1 MKDLR
6 NIIYLKKGDITKLKI
21 DAIVNAAK
29 SSLLGGGGVD
39 GTIHSAGGKSILE
52 ECKEIISRQGKCKL
66 GQAVITKA
74 GNLLSN
80 YVIHTVG
87 PIWYGGKRDERNQ
100 LADCYRNSLQLAIEN
115 NCKTIAFP
123 NISTGIY
130 RFPKDEAAKIAVDA
144 VINFII
150 ASDKIE
156 KVIFICF
163 ENENYEYL
171 KLELINKIDYIEL

>member
-6 NIIYLKKGDITKLKI
+6 NIINLQKGDITKLKV
-21 DAIVNAAK
+21 DAIVNAAN
-29 SSLLGGGGVD
+29 SSLLGGSGVD
-39 GTIHSAGGKSILE
+39 GAIHKAGGQSILE
-52 ECKEIISRQGKCKL
+52 QCREIISRQGKCNV

-74 GNLLSN
+74 GDLPSK

-87 PIWYGGKRDERNQ
+87 PIWYGGKRNEKNQ
-100 LADCYRNSLQLAIEN
+100 LEDSYRNSLQLAVEN

-130 RFPKDEAAKIAVDA
+130 RFPKDEAAKIAVET
-144 VINFII
+144 VIKFII
-150 ASDKIE
+150 TSDKIE

-163 ENENYEYL
+163 EDDNFNYI
-171 KLELINKIDYIEL
+171 KQELISQIDLV

>member
-6 NIIYLKKGDITKLKI
+6 NIINLQKGDITKLKV

-29 SSLLGGGGVD
+29 SSLLGGSGVD
-39 GTIHSAGGKSILE
+39 GAIHEAGGQSILE
-52 ECKEIISRQGKCKL
+52 ECKEIICRQSKCNV

-74 GNLLSN
+74 GVLPSN

-87 PIWYGGKRDERNQ
+87 PVWYGGKRNERNQ
-100 LADCYRNSLQLAIEN
+100 LAECYRNSLRLAVEN

-130 RFPKDEAAKIAVDA
+130 RFPKDEAAKIAVET
-144 VINFII
+144 VIKFIV

-156 KVIFICF
+156 KLIFICF
-163 ENENYEYL
+163 EDDNFNYIKE
-171 KLELINKIDYIEL
+171 ELISQIDLV

>member
-6 NIIYLKKGDITKLKI
+6 HIIDLKKGDITKLKV

-29 SSLLGGGGVD
+29 SSLLGGSGVD
-39 GTIHSAGGKSILE
+39 GAIHEAGGQSILE
-52 ECKEIISRQGKCKL
+52 ECKEIISRQGKCNE

-74 GNLLSN
+74 GDLLSN

-87 PIWYGGKRDERNQ
+87 PVWYGGKRNERNQ
-100 LADCYRNSLQLAIEN
+100 LAECYRNSLQLAIDN

-130 RFPKDEAAKIAVDA
+130 RFPKDEAAKIAVES
-144 VINFII
+144 VIKFIVT
-150 ASDKIE
+150 SDKIE
-156 KVIFICF
+156 KIIFICF
-163 ENENYEYL
+163 EDDNFNYIKE
-171 KLELINKIDYIEL
+171 ELISQIDLV